1 MKIHWNEKY
10 KTIAIYSFLVIASSI
25 LFFLI
30 VSKLQ
35 IFVLTL
41 STYISFLQPFFY
53 GFVIA
58 YLINFI
64 YTFLDKQ
71 IRKIAWFES
80 KSTNIIKSI
89 SLILSYIIGALFFY
103 LFFTFILPQL
113 IESIS
118 GLVRSIPSYINS
130 ANEYLDKFSKSLDL
144 PDEIIAFIDSRWK
157 EAATVI
163 NNLSKDIV
171 PKVINFIMNTV
182 MSIWNLVLG
191 IIISI
196 YMLLDK
202 EDFISV
208 SKKIVYSIFSI
219 KTSDRIMVLSRRA
232 KNIFRSFLGGKLLD
246 SLIIGIIA
254 FLIFTVTKMPY
265 ALLITFIIG
274 ITNIIP
280 FFGPF
285 IGAVPSVIII
295 FFESPIKAFWF
306 IIIILII
313 QQLDG
318 NIIGPKIL
326 GDSLG
331 VSSFWILFAILL
343 GGKFLGFIGL
353 VIGVPLFVF
362 FQSIINDI
370 LKRKLQKKNLS
381 TDTISYLDK

>member
-35 IFVLTL
+35 MVALTL

-71 IRKIAWFES
+71 MKKISWLRYKSS
-80 KSTNIIKSI
+80 KLIKSI
-89 SLILSYIIGALFFY
+89 ALILSYLIGALFFY
-103 LFFTFILPQL
+103 LFFSFILPQL

-130 ANEYLDKFSKSLDL
+130 ANEYLDRFSKSLDL
-144 PDEIIAFIDSRWK
+144 PDEIIVFIDSRWK
-157 EAATVI
+157 EAADVI

>member
-1 MKIHWNEKY
+1 MKVHWNEKY
-10 KTIAIYSFLVIASSI
+10 KTISIYSFLVIASSI
-25 LFFLI
+25 IFFL
-30 VSKLQ
+30 VLSKLDTL
-35 IFVLTL
+35 VLTL
-41 STYISFLQPFFY
+41 GKYISFLQPFIY
-53 GFVIA
+53 GFIIA

-64 YTFLDKQ
+64 YTFLE
-71 IRKIAWFES
+71 R
-80 KSTNIIKSI
+80 NIIKIKTFKNKSSGITKSI
-89 SLILSYIIGALFFY
+89 SLALSYTIGILFFY

-118 GLVRSIPSYINS
+118 GLVRSIPSYIDS
-130 ANEYLDKFSKSLDL
+130 ANMYLNTISENLEL
-144 PDEIIAFIDSRWK
+144 PKEVLTFIDTRWQEMIK
-157 EAATVI
+157 KI
-163 NNLSKDIV
+163 NSLSKDIV
-171 PKVINFIMNTV
+171 PGVINFLMSTV

-202 EDFISV
+202 ERFISS
-208 SKKIVYSIFSI
+208 SKKIAYSIFSVE
-219 KTSDRIMVLSRRA
+219 KADRIMILSRRA
-232 KNIFRSFLGGKLLD
+232 KTIFKSFLGGKLLD
-246 SLIIGIIA
+246 SFIIGLLA
-254 FLIFTVTKMPY
+254 FVVFTLTKMPY
-265 ALLITFIIG
+265 SVLITFIIA

-306 IIIILII
+306 LAIILII
-313 QQLDG
+313 QQIDG

-343 GGKFLGFIGL
+343 GGKFFGFIGL

-362 FQSIINDI
+362 LQSLLDDF
-370 LKRKLQKKNLS
+370 LEKKLTKKNLS
-381 TDTISYLDK
+381 LNTDTYFDK